1 MKVCDDKLKF
11 EYRLTNIYFQLSD
24 KDDCRIPSLICRN
37 CVRDLKTCMKFR
49 KRCRET
55 NEFFR
60 KAANDV
66 ESWKNDCEEASG
78 SKSQESSQVKQEAH
92 LDSQEIKD
100 EPEDFDL
107 FRNVDTVLEENPTVS
122 EESALVRLLRN
133 AKKEKSSSDI
143 SSSDS
148 EYDEESL
155 ETRKLNSKRSSEYR
169 DFDLK

>member
-1 MKVCDDKLKF
+1 
-11 EYRLTNIYFQLSD
+11 
-24 KDDCRIPSLICRN
+24 
-37 CVRDLKTCMKFR
+37 MKFR

-66 ESWKNDCEEASG
+66 ESSKNDCDEASG

-155 ETRKLNSKRSSEYR
+155 DTRKLNLKRSSEYR